1 MGLFKGLAAR
11 ARAMLRPRA
20 LREELDEEIRLH
32 LDLETEKHVRAGMPR
47 DEARRRARADFGYVE
62 RVREEHR
69 AARSGHWLDE
79 PAADVR
85 FALRTLRRSP
95 GLALAAVLTL
105 ALGIGANAAIFSA
118 VNAVI
123 LRPLPF
129 AAPERLVMLWEENP
143 EKGWHEQVAA
153 PANVLDWRESVP
165 AFADVAAYVAGS
177 DATTLTGDG
186 PPAVLRG
193 AAVTGNFFAVL
204 GVRPLLGRTLT
215 DAETWATGGSDGPLV
230 VVLSERVWRD
240 RFGADP
246 AIVGR
251 SIVLDGRA
259 RQVVGVVPASV
270 ALPEENT
277 DVWGPVG
284 WDPADRGQ
292 TWFRRAH
299 FVRPIARLR
308 PGVTHAQAGAQLQA
322 VVERLKRQ
330 YPETNRLMGA
340 GMTPLHEFLVGDTR
354 APLLVLLGAVALLLL
369 IACANVGNLL
379 LVRAAGY
386 EREVTVRLA
395 LGATRMRVVRQAVTD
410 SLVLSAIGGAAGLL
424 VGWAG
429 TRALA
434 ALQPE
439 GMLRVSD
446 VGVDW
451 RVLFYVVAITGAS
464 GVLFGAAPAVWSG
477 RRSAAAT
484 LREGGRGA
492 SAGPRVT
499 RWGHALVVAEVAMSL
514 LLAVS
519 AGLLVRSF
527 RELQRVRPGFD
538 ADGVLALSLSLPSA
552 RYDSAAKVR
561 GFYDELL
568 ARARAVPGVERAAL
582 VSAPPL
588 TGTGWTSDYVVAG
601 RPPGEYGTEVA
612 HRVVSPDYFRA
623 MRVPVLRGRALADAD
638 RQGAAPVVVVNEALA
653 RAAFRDGDPVGQRI
667 AFDKVPDSTTTWYT
681 VVGVVGSERQRSLSA
696 EPQIEAYA
704 PFAQDPSPSMT
715 LVARVACAPADPA
728 ACDPVRLAAPLRR
741 VVAELDPSLPIHP
754 LRTMAEVRSASLA
767 RQRFLMTLLVAF
779 AAVGLVLAVVGEYG
793 VLAQLARRRV
803 REMGIRAA
811 LGARPAQVQWLIVR
825 GGLRLTVAGLLVGGG
840 AALLLGGAL
849 RGLLYGVPPRDPVT
863 LAGVLVLLTATGAA
877 ASWVPARM
885 ASRADPARTLRAE

>member
-143 EKGWHEQVAA
+143 EKGWHRQVAA

-165 AFADVAAYVAGS
+165 AFADVAAYIDGTS
-177 DATTLTGDG
+177 ATTLTGDG
-186 PPAVLRG
+186 PPVVLRG
-193 AAVTGNFFAVL
+193 ADVTGNFFAVL
-204 GVRPLLGRTLT
+204 GVRALVGRTLT
-215 DAETWATGGSDGPLV
+215 DAETWRTGGPV

-246 AIVGR
+246 GVVGR

-259 RQVVGVVPASV
+259 TQIVGVVPASA
-270 ALPEENT
+270 ALPEEST
-277 DVWGPVG
+277 DLWQPIA
-284 WDPADRGQ
+284 WDPAARGA

-299 FVRPIARLR
+299 FLRPVARLR
-308 PGVTHAQAGAQLQA
+308 PGVTLAQADAQLQA

-330 YPETNRLMGA
+330 YPETNQFMGA
-340 GMTPLHEFLVGDTR
+340 GVTPLHEFLVGDTR
-354 APLLVLLGAVALLLL
+354 APLLLLLGAVALLLL

-386 EREVTVRLA
+386 EREVSVRLA

-429 TRALA
+429 THALA

-439 GMLRVSD
+439 GMLRVRD

-451 RVLFYVVAITGAS
+451 PVLFYVVAITAAS

-477 RRSAAAT
+477 RRS
-484 LREGGRGA
+484 
-492 SAGPRVT
+492 S
-499 RWGHALVVAEVAMSL
+499 
-514 LLAVS
+514 
-519 AGLLVRSF
+519 
-527 RELQRVRPGFD
+527 
-538 ADGVLALSLSLPSA
+538 
-552 RYDSAAKVR
+552 
-561 GFYDELL
+561 
-568 ARARAVPGVERAAL
+568 
-582 VSAPPL
+582 
-588 TGTGWTSDYVVAG
+588 
-601 RPPGEYGTEVA
+601 
-612 HRVVSPDYFRA
+612 
-623 MRVPVLRGRALADAD
+623 
-638 RQGAAPVVVVNEALA
+638 
-653 RAAFRDGDPVGQRI
+653 
-667 AFDKVPDSTTTWYT
+667 
-681 VVGVVGSERQRSLSA
+681 
-696 EPQIEAYA
+696 
-704 PFAQDPSPSMT
+704 
-715 LVARVACAPADPA
+715 
-728 ACDPVRLAAPLRR
+728 
-741 VVAELDPSLPIHP
+741 
-754 LRTMAEVRSASLA
+754 SAS
-767 RQRFLMTLLVAF
+767 TP
-779 AAVGLVLAVVGEYG
+779 
-793 VLAQLARRRV
+793 
-803 REMGIRAA
+803 
-811 LGARPAQVQWLIVR
+811 RP
-825 GGLRLTVAGLLVGGG
+825 T
-840 AALLLGGAL
+840 
-849 RGLLYGVPPRDPVT
+849 
-863 LAGVLVLLTATGAA
+863 
-877 ASWVPARM
+877 ASWARG
-885 ASRADPARTLRAE
+885 